1 MHTAP
6 SPRLLSIQVGQPQD
20 HDTPNPADGKPA
32 HWRSG
37 FMKTTVAGAVWL
49 GETGLEGDGQADLK
63 VHGGPHK
70 AVNVYPWEHFSAWR
84 RELGCGEVAAGAFGE
99 NFTVAGLL
107 ETGVCIG
114 DRFRVG
120 AALVEVTQ
128 ARQPCWKLAR
138 SWGVPDMVARVRR
151 SGRSGW
157 YFRTLEAG
165 YVQAGDMLELVV
177 RPWPQWNVTRA
188 ARIVQ
193 DAHADP
199 ALTADLAACGA
210 LSPSWRERL
219 LARVGR

>member
-1 MHTAP
+1 
-6 SPRLLSIQVGQPQD
+6 
-20 HDTPNPADGKPA
+20 
-32 HWRSG
+32 
-37 FMKTTVAGAVWL
+37 
-49 GETGLEGDGQADLK
+49 
-63 VHGGPHK
+63 
-70 AVNVYPWEHFSAWR
+70 
-84 RELGCGEVAAGAFGE
+84 
-99 NFTVAGLL
+99 
-107 ETGVCIG
+107 
-114 DRFRVG
+114 
-120 AALVEVTQ
+120 
-128 ARQPCWKLAR
+128 
-138 SWGVPDMVARVRR
+138 WGVPDMVARVRR